1 MVQNI
6 LVGKSYE
13 IQTKDFHRSFVG
25 KITDLNKENILVEI
39 EHLSLVDSEAFD
51 VRSLIKVDRFD
62 IKRQLDDN
70 YFFS

>member
-1 MVQNI
+1 MVQNL